1 MTKSF
6 LEHSSYSSL
15 LNERIEELVKS
26 DLTILVRVQF
36 GEVLLE
42 FIFIQFLFE
51 LLHHLAGEM
60 FDLILAKDAIAVG
73 IDFLEKNLGK
83 FSEVLY
89 GDGHLC

>member
-1 MTKSF
+1 
-6 LEHSSYSSL
+6 
-15 LNERIEELVKS
+15 
-26 DLTILVRVQF
+26 
-36 GEVLLE
+36 
-42 FIFIQFLFE
+42 
-51 LLHHLAGEM
+51 M